1 VGFGGCSKGG
11 DYPKMAAMVERF
23 PAVFGIRAGVG
34 LLDLVGALRTGI
46 AGATGIA

>member
-1 VGFGGCSKGG
+1 VGFEGCAKGG

-46 AGATGIA
+46 AGAAGIA